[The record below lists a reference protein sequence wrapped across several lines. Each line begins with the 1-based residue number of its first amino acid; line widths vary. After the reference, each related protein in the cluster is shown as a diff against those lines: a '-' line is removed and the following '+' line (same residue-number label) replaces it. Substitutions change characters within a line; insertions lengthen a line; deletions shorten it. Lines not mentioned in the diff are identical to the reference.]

1 MFAILQQLYLIPGS
15 RSFPSLLSFV
25 PFSTESPLLSPLPAL
40 AAASVGSLMTV
51 LESALPFFYII
62 LHGKVKFFASHLLYR
77 PIYRLLPRP
86 KGLSMFAGL
95 PIAPPTMEYDTPDQP
110 LNTIQALPSGPRIS
124 EDEITLR
131 ALEGLPSLGG
141 PEPRTRP
148 IERDSDSSADDA
160 EMAHATLIS
169 FDVEATDN
177 AGQGPPIGGG
187 LGQWSAELRSAN
199 ELPPSETRYR
209 MTGVTLLPTIMAVEG
224 LREIL
229 AGIAVLPLEAVM
241 VRCIG
246 RLYRASANVGVADM
260 WPRKSVYGG
269 LGGFT
274 NILSALTLQLGV
286 TGAVWA
292 GFTVAS
298 QWAARRKRVE
308 VEEEKEAETQALFE
322 IEPLGDQGAN
332 S

>member
-15 RSFPSLLSFV
+15 RRFPSLLSFV
-25 PFSTESPLLSPLPAL
+25 PFSAESPLLSPLPAL
-40 AAASVGSLMTV
+40 ASASVGSMMTV

-77 PIYRLLPRP
+77 PVYRLLPRP
-86 KGLSMFAGL
+86 VGQSMFAGL
-95 PIAPPTMEYDTPDQP
+95 PVAPPTMEYDTPDQQLQP
-110 LNTIQALPSGPRIS
+110 IRLT

-131 ALEGLPSLGG
+131 ALEGLPSLER
-141 PEPRTRP
+141 PEPRARP
-148 IERDSDSSADDA
+148 VERDSDSSADDA
-160 EMAHATLIS
+160 EMTHATLIS
-169 FDVEATDN
+169 FDVEATDST
-177 AGQGPPIGGG
+177 GQGPPLGGG

-260 WPRKSVYGG
+260 WPRKSGYGG
-269 LGGFT
+269 FGGFA

-308 VEEEKEAETQALFE
+308 AEEEKEAETQALFDL
-322 IEPLGDQGAN
+322 EPLGDHGENLLPN